1 MKQKLVTGLL
11 VVIMAFSLAACQT
24 EDASQ
29 ENSSENVQTTQETE
43 QDTDEKTV
51 EEGQDE
57 PAESSS
63 PNSDGNILIA
73 YFSVPE
79 DIDTSGIDADAGA
92 SVVVREGEAVGNMQF
107 MAEAIQQSVGGDLF
121 RIETEE
127 DYPLDHD
134 PLVDQAAD
142 EQSANARPALSSKI
156 ENLEQY
162 ETIFVGYPNWWGD
175 MPQPMYTFF
184 EEYDFS
190 GKTII
195 PFNSH
200 GGSGFSGTVQTI
212 AKLQPNAAVSED
224 GLTISRNAVS
234 DSGQKV
240 MDWAKEM
247 VSVK

>member
-92 SVVVREGEAVGNMQF
+92 SVVVREGDAVGNMQF

-200 GGSGFSGTVQTI
+200 VGSGFSGTVQTI

>member
-1 MKQKLVTGLL
+1 
-11 VVIMAFSLAACQT
+11 
-24 EDASQ
+24 
-29 ENSSENVQTTQETE
+29 
-43 QDTDEKTV
+43 
-51 EEGQDE
+51 
-57 PAESSS
+57 
-63 PNSDGNILIA
+63 
-73 YFSVPE
+73 
-79 DIDTSGIDADAGA
+79 
-92 SVVVREGEAVGNMQF
+92 
-107 MAEAIQQSVGGDLF
+107 
-121 RIETEE
+121 
-127 DYPLDHD
+127 
-134 PLVDQAAD
+134 
-142 EQSANARPALSSKI
+142 
-156 ENLEQY
+156 
-162 ETIFVGYPNWWGD
+162 

-212 AKLQPNAAVSED
+212 AKLQPNAVVSED

>member
-1 MKQKLVTGLL
+1 MTGLL

-92 SVVVREGEAVGNMQF
+92 SVVVREGDAVGNMQF

-162 ETIFVGYPNWWGD
+162 ETIFVGYPKLVQGFCLCIACIVLKI
-175 MPQPMYTFF
+175 MK
-184 EEYDFS
+184 YDYRIH
-190 GKTII
+190 K
-195 PFNSH
+195 
-200 GGSGFSGTVQTI
+200 
-212 AKLQPNAAVSED
+212 A
-224 GLTISRNAVS
+224 
-234 DSGQKV
+234 
-240 MDWAKEM
+240 
-247 VSVK
+247 

>member
-92 SVVVREGEAVGNMQF
+92 SVVVREGDAVGNMQF